1 MQVASYFAENFLPA
15 KICCQHKCIIF
26 TLVASRLWSTHL
38 DGFHLWKTGAH
49 VFYVTYACVMCS
61 LHWNHLLLYCLC
73 LGELCQFYFSLSYL
87 LPQADLIP
95 GVPRL
100 WIGIVRPRCA
110 LHRRVSAVWQDWNWN
125 HFLWYGLM
133 CALYVSAPSQAN
145 NRKTQYKLSIVME
158 IFFFLCCACGA
169 ENPLLLCLHTNLGA
183 EVHTAEENIPLWHC

>member
-1 MQVASYFAENFLPA
+1 MFFEKCCASKDEFLECRLRHILQRTFCQQRFAASINVLFSLLSPLDYDPLIWMA
-15 KICCQHKCIIF
+15 F
-26 TLVASRLWSTHL
+26 TCERLEHT
-38 DGFHLWKTGAH
+38 F
-49 VFYVTYACVMCS
+49 FYVTYACVMCS

-158 IFFFLCCACGA
+158 IFFFS
-169 ENPLLLCLHTNLGA
+169 LLRLRCRKSTPIMFA
-183 EVHTAEENIPLWHC
+183 Y